1 MTYTRKSFDNSETP
15 LGLVTPLHLCCDIV
29 AENSCRIALLL
40 LQRDD
45 INVHAV
51 NEAGQTPLDVAKAG
65 RKVWVFENLDGTWTM
80 SGVSGPRGRT
90 NFGLLFLLEEDEL
103 IKNFNNLAN
112 LFE

>member
-1 MTYTRKSFDNSETP
+1 M
-15 LGLVTPLHLCCDIV
+15 TPLHLCCDII
-29 AENSCRIALLL
+29 AKNSSRITLLL

-51 NEAGQTPLDVAKAG
+51 NEAGQTPLDIAKAG
-65 RKVWVFENLDGTWTM
+65 RKVWKIENVDGTCVA
-80 SGVSGPRGRT
+80 SGVYGPMDKT
-90 NFGLLFLLEEDEL
+90 NFDLLFLLEEDEL